1 MHSLGDASSSGVGA
15 AVYVVVKQESGTIQ
29 RILAA
34 KARLA
39 KQGLTIPRLELI
51 AAHMV
56 THLLVNVRVA
66 LKGCPVANLNVW
78 LDSSVALFWI
88 NGGEQYGQFVENRA
102 QKIRAHPEI
111 TWRHV
116 PTQETPADVASR
128 GGDIEFSEF
137 WWKGPDWVVDRAVK

>member
-1 MHSLGDASSSGVGA
+1 
-15 AVYVVVKQESGTIQ
+15 
-29 RILAA
+29 
-34 KARLA
+34 
-39 KQGLTIPRLELI
+39 
-51 AAHMV
+51 MV
-56 THLLVNVRVA
+56 THLLVNERVA

-88 NGGEQYGQFVENRA
+88 SGGEQYGQFVENRA

-137 WWKGPDWVVDRAVK
+137 WWKGPDWVVDRERWPPQHAIQPSKASTAELKATKELFKVAEDDTDRLYVVLDKFELSKAPNICA